1 MNSGDK
7 GEDDMIRV
15 ILIVTIGMIVYYCAE
30 GFLQK
35 IFSQNS

>member
-15 ILIVTIGMIVYYCAE
+15 LLIVTIGMGIYYCAGE
-30 GFLQK
+30 LLQK
-35 IFSQNS
+35 IFSQHS